1 MKSKKVLATAVL
13 TTAAMLQVAMPVFA
27 ANQSNGSPETDR
39 AAHTLFGVMESEK
52 DVSGQVSFEVPL
64 YVTMAAVSEKTNMAV
79 PSKEAYYI
87 ENTSKSIIN
96 ADGKEEATEPIAVVG
111 MSVEGKSGGW
121 NIVEYSTDP
130 TENTDMTFKLANI
143 EFPAMRGDNEN
154 GVTLYSNDKTDDKTY
169 WGLDNTPT
177 LVTKGS
183 QFFEYDQN
191 RRFDTAESVALAK
204 KMEEDKKANEQNPG
218 SVPNPVTQDQ
228 VDKAKSK
235 VKFTS
240 IGTQA
245 KRLEINMDSKIK
257 SAKRTD
263 KGTTGVFKVVYTIAA
278 LDKYGQPRKAGVYA
292 GDNWKDAGYTKDMN
306 VIK

>member
-1 MKSKKVLATAVL
+1 MKIKKALATGVL
-13 TTAAMLQVAMPVFA
+13 TTAAMLQAAMPVFA

-64 YVTMAAVSEKTNMAV
+64 YVTMAAVSKKTNMAV

-121 NIVEYSTDP
+121 DIVEYSTDLTLP
-130 TENTDMTFKLANI
+130 AATDKQMTFKLANI
-143 EFPAMRGDNEN
+143 EFPAMKGDNEN
-154 GVTLYSNDKTDDKTY
+154 GVTLYSNDKDDTVNY
-169 WGLDNTPT
+169 WGLEVTPT

-183 QFFEYDQN
+183 QFFTYN
-191 RRFDTAESVALAK
+191 ANGYDTAESKALEK
-204 KMEEDKKANEQNPG
+204 KKAVTGNPD
-218 SVPNPVTQDQ
+218 NVTDDQ
-228 VDKAKSK
+228 INKAKSK

-245 KRLEINMDSKIK
+245 KRLEINMDSKIASK
-257 SAKRTD
+257 DRAD